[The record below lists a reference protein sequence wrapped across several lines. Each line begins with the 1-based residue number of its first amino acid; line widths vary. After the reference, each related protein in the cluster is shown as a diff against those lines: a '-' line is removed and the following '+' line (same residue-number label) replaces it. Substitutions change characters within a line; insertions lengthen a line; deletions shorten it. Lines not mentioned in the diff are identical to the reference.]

1 MRLAIDRARPTV
13 LLAALMARPASG
25 ACVVRWRVACWAL
38 AACGVADAIAVGRT
52 SARPWIGWLLAAGW
66 FVAAALC
73 ARRAR
78 GSARAGR
85 GDDPGVAA

>member
-1 MRLAIDRARPTV
+1 MPDVKGETV
-13 LLAALMARPASG
+13 L
-25 ACVVRWRVACWAL
+25 
-38 AACGVADAIAVGRT
+38 
-52 SARPWIGWLLAAGW
+52 LLAAGW

-85 GDDPGVAA
+85 GDDPGVVA